1 MNTPTPTPTQTRR
14 LSIIKARFEAWK
26 RLPFLVAAEWF
37 GEPYDNGTLC
47 ARVAWKYGENGN
59 VRLDGS
65 ALITV
70 GTRGAM
76 RIIYATDGL
85 RSKEAET
92 VAFVSVMVGIPQK
105 LLKSC

>member
-1 MNTPTPTPTQTRR
+1 MITPTPTQAKR
-14 LSIIKARFEAWK
+14 LPFIKSRFEAWK
-26 RLPFLVAAEWF
+26 HLPFIISAEWF

-47 ARVAWKYGENGN
+47 ARVAWQYGKDGN
-59 VRLDGS
+59 ARLDGS

-92 VAFVSVMVGIPQK
+92 VALVSIMAGIPAK
-105 LLKSC
+105 SLKAR